1 MSDHRPRLSRAERR
15 RQTENRILA
24 AARRLFATLGYDRTT
39 IRGVAAAAETDPG
52 LVMRYFGS
60 KDALFARVAEVA
72 PDQPVAGTP
81 EEVAELLLAAV
92 AGKLESDAPGTLAM
106 LRSMLTHPDAGDE
119 VRAAIAEQQR
129 QVSASLPTDDA
140 VLRAGL
146 VGALTIGVLLSRHL
160 LQLEGVRDAGAA
172 EIVSVLRPAV
182 HAITQGAAEPDPRS
196 PRRR

>member
-1 MSDHRPRLSRAERR
+1 MSDHRPRLSRAEQR

-24 AARRLFATLGYDRTT
+24 AARHLFATLGYDRTT

-81 EEVAELLLAAV
+81 EEVAELLLAAM
-92 AGKLESDAPGTLAM
+92 ADKLESDAPGALAM
-106 LRSMLTHPDAGDE
+106 LRSMLTHPDASDE

-129 QVSASLPTDDA
+129 QVAAALSTDDA

-146 VGALTIGVLLSRHL
+146 IGALTIGVLLSRHL

-182 HAITQGAAEPDPRS
+182 HAITQGAAEPDPRHHH
-196 PRRR
+196 